1 MMKRTKCEVEKER
14 GSLERGRKEF
24 PDKNSVTKQR
34 KLRQSLRQLYR
45 QFSKMR
51 QVHEVK
57 IILFGKIESH
67 ERVFGDRG

>member
-34 KLRQSLRQLYR
+34 KLRQSLRQLLKFVVCLSSVQYDET
-45 QFSKMR
+45 S
-51 QVHEVK
+51 
-57 IILFGKIESH
+57 
-67 ERVFGDRG
+67 ERS